1 MQNGIKTIVYDEQ
14 LRLEAYRYEGITQP
28 FPNHFHEY
36 YVIGYIEKG
45 TRILSCMNQEYLLS
59 VGDMILFHP
68 GDNHACRQADGGTL
82 DYCGINISKER
93 MLELA
98 EEITGLRSL
107 PGFSAHVFSHREAGC
122 YYQRL
127 HEMIMNG
134 SKEFEKEE
142 LLLLLLSLLMQK
154 YGQPFEECIPEC
166 RSEIDKACLFMQ
178 LHYSEPISLEQLCK
192 EANLS
197 KSTLLRAFTKAK
209 GVTPYCYL
217 ESIRIGEAKKL
228 LEQGVLPI
236 DAALRT
242 GFSDQ
247 SHFTNYFSRYIGLT
261 PGAYREIFSDK
272 AHQEEKK

>member
-14 LRLEAYRYEGITQP
+14 LRLEAYRFEGISQP

-45 TRILSCMNQEYLLS
+45 KRILSCMNKEYLLQAD
-59 VGDMILFHP
+59 DMILFHP
-68 GDNHACRQADGGTL
+68 GDNHACWQADGGTL
-82 DYCGINISKER
+82 DYCGINIPRER
-93 MLELA
+93 MLEFA
-98 EEITGLRSL
+98 TEITGLPSL

-122 YYQRL
+122 YYQHL

-142 LLLLLLSLLMQK
+142 LLLLLLSLLIQK
-154 YGQPFEECIPEC
+154 YGQPFEEYIPEC
-166 RSEIDKACLFMQ
+166 RMEIDNACLFMQ
-178 LHYSEPISLEQLCK
+178 QHYSEAISLEQLCK
-192 EANLS
+192 ETNLS
-197 KSTLLRAFTKAK
+197 KSTLLRAFTKTK
-209 GVTPYCYL
+209 GVTPYRYL

-228 LEQGVLPI
+228 LERGRLPI
-236 DAALRT
+236 EAALLT

-261 PGAYREIFSDK
+261 PGAYREIFFNKS
-272 AHQEEKK
+272 QEA